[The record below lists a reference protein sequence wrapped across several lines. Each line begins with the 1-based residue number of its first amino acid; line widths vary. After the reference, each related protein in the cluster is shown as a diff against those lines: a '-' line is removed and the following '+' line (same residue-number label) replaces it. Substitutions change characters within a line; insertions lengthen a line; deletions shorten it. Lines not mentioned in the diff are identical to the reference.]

1 MFLPVAF
8 DLKLSRC
15 TVYTG
20 KSYLTKDLKECGTL
34 TWYIENIQTCWLE
47 VIFVVRELQSLEIS
61 QQHLVILDLLLKL
74 AEEA

>member
-1 MFLPVAF
+1 
-8 DLKLSRC
+8 
-15 TVYTG
+15 
-20 KSYLTKDLKECGTL
+20 LKECGTL
-34 TWYIENIQTCWLE
+34 TWYIENIRTCWLE